1 MHCARP
7 EATLSPTPSCTV
19 RRLTAGLVLGAA
31 AIWPPVAAQF
41 SPADTGVSVFGTETP
56 LDLTIRTDL
65 RTLLRDRGEDRREH
79 RGLVR
84 YSRADGSPDSV
95 AIELRTRGI
104 FRRRP
109 SVCGFPPLRMSIG
122 RRAGENTPFA
132 RERRIKLVTHC
143 RSTAEYEQYV
153 LQEYLVYRA
162 YALVTDL
169 SLRTRLAR
177 ITYEDL
183 TGREKP
189 VTRYAILIED
199 ERRLADRHRL
209 RVVEETGIP
218 LSRVDPAQTVLVAVF
233 QYFIGNTDWSVRAPH
248 NVILLGDSVGRLH
261 PVAYDFDWSGVIGTR
276 YAKPDTSLPI
286 KSVKE
291 RIYAGYCA
299 SPEEFEAIFARFRQ
313 RRPAIEALYDLAP
326 LERGHAERA
335 RRYYDQFFRLIDD
348 PRRLRREMLGSC
360 Q

>member
-1 MHCARP
+1 M
-7 EATLSPTPSCTV
+7 SPTRKCTV
-19 RRLTAGLVLGAA
+19 RRFAVALALGGAA
-31 AIWPPVAAQF
+31 MSHPVAAQ
-41 SPADTGVSVFGTETP
+41 SSAADAQVSVFDSDTP

-65 RTLLRDRGEDRREH
+65 RLLLRDRGEDRREH
-79 RGLVR
+79 RGIAR
-84 YSRADGSPDSV
+84 YSRADGSADSV

-109 SVCGFPPLRMSIG
+109 SVCSFPPLRMSIG

-132 RERRIKLVTHC
+132 RDRRIKLVTHC
-143 RSTAEYEQYV
+143 RSTDQYEQYV

-162 YALVTDL
+162 YALLTDL

-189 VTRYAILIED
+189 VTRYAILLED

-209 RVVEETGIP
+209 RVIEETGIP

-248 NVILLGDSVGRLH
+248 NIILLSDSLGRLR
-261 PVAYDFDWSGVIGTR
+261 PVPYDFDWSGVISTR
-276 YAKPDTSLPI
+276 YARPDTSLPI

-299 SPEEFEAIFARFRQ
+299 SPEDFEAIFTRFRQ
-313 RRPAIEALYDLAP
+313 QRAAIDALYDLAP

-335 RRYYDQFFRLIDD
+335 RRYYDEFFRLIDD
-348 PRRLRREMLGSC
+348 PRRLRREMLRNC